1 MKRLSVLFLFLLCG
15 FAAAAHGE
23 IITFTDALGAE
34 VSLDKTPEKVV
45 SLLGSYGD
53 IWLQAGGTLVG
64 ATEDAVTHTGLGLDG
79 DIAIIG
85 SDKTPNLELILALD
99 PDFAILSADT
109 SRHVQARASLEA
121 AGIPCGY
128 FSVLTYEDYMD
139 VLKLFTD
146 ITGRSDLYAEQVK
159 CVSSAIESIIANAQ
173 SHPDYGKRTAL
184 LLRAYVTSIKA
195 KDSTSTVAGPILKD
209 MGLINIA
216 DSDSGLMENLSM
228 ESIIAMDP
236 EYIFVVF
243 MGLDKEGAEQKLNEV
258 LLSNPAWNTLSAVQN
273 GRYIVLD
280 HRLFHYRPNARW
292 ADAYEFIGEL
302 IYGS

>member
-1 MKRLSVLFLFLLCG
+1 MKYISLIIACILCLNG
-15 FAAAAHGE
+15 SLCARAVS
-23 IITFTDALGAE
+23 FTDALGAE
-34 VSLDKTPEKVV
+34 VTLDRAPERVV

-53 IWLQAGGTLVG
+53 IWLEAGGTLVG
-64 ATEDAVTHTGLGLDG
+64 ATEDAVTQTGLGMEG

-85 SDKTPNLELILALD
+85 SDKTPNLELILALE

-109 SRHVQARASLEA
+109 ARHVAARDSLEA

-128 FSVLTYEDYMD
+128 FSVLTYRDYMD
-139 VLKLFTD
+139 CLNLFTD
-146 ITGRSDLYAEQVK
+146 ITGRKDLYAAQKDSVEK
-159 CVSSAIESIIANAQ
+159 SIESLVRDAQ
-173 SHPDYGKRTAL
+173 SHPDYGKHTAL

-195 KDSTSTVAGPILKD
+195 KDSKSTVAGPILRD
-209 MGLINIA
+209 MGLVNIA
-216 DSDSGLMENLSM
+216 DSQQGLMENLSM

-243 MGLDKEGAEQKLNEV
+243 MGLDKEGAQRKLSET
-258 LLSNPAWNTLSAVQN
+258 LLTNPAWNSLSAVRN

-292 ADAYEFIGEL
+292 AEAYRFIGEL
-302 IYGS
+302 IYGP